1 MLFSKQSILDDFN
14 IIPNILLDIRETNG
28 KPPLLPLNQRLTW
41 KVRLAKLCLSC
52 LRTLVFCLL
61 LDCIHAH
68 SKCILRMNALLWFL
82 YMLSNFD
89 GKTYIPYQQNINKY
103 ISTYLLMLYLLILY
117 THSSISLQMNISYS
131 KYEHPQLLWWKI
143 MCITVSQQL
152 IVVVFWNDRLENF
165 LLTSTASITNWPKF
179 LNVLLYHWS
188 LFYRNG
194 S

>member
-1 MLFSKQSILDDFN
+1 MYLYSL
-14 IIPNILLDIRETNG
+14 NILWKLDIREANG
-28 KPPLLPLNQRLTW
+28 KPALLPLNQRLTW

-89 GKTYIPYQQNINKY
+89 GKTYIPTKHKY
-103 ISTYLLMLYLLILY
+103 IHKYLLMLYLLILY
-117 THSSISLQMNISYS
+117 THSSISLQINVSYS

-143 MCITVSQQL
+143 MCLTVSNWLLWYFGMIGLRISYYYVNKKMAKALQL
-152 IVVVFWNDRLENF
+152 TIGYV
-165 LLTSTASITNWPKF
+165 
-179 LNVLLYHWS
+179 
-188 LFYRNG
+188 
-194 S
+194 